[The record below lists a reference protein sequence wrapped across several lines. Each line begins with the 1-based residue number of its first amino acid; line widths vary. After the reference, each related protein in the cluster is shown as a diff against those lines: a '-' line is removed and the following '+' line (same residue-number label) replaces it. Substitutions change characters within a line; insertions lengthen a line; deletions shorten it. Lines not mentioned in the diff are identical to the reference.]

1 MTFRALA
8 ALAFSFFLMTRVQAA
23 DLEPEK
29 DAGPY
34 VPSPQ
39 SVVSDML
46 RYANVGP
53 DDFLIDLGSGDGRI
67 VLTAAKVF
75 GARGFGVDIK
85 ENLVRQA
92 NEAAQ
97 KEGIA
102 DRAKFYQRDLF
113 KTDLSPATVV
123 TMYLLPNTVVLL
135 KDKFLA
141 ELKPGTRIVSHDY
154 PLSGWEPVDTK
165 EFELDEKVPIS
176 GVKTTI
182 LWLYI
187 VPAKVEGQ
195 WGVSLPA
202 TLSKRAA
209 TLELRQN
216 ITSVHGWMHVDGREL
231 PLEAVML
238 RGEQLSFRL
247 AGRRADFT
255 GRVKGGAIEGT
266 VQVGRNR
273 LPWRAVLS
281 KG

>member
-1 MTFRALA
+1 
-8 ALAFSFFLMTRVQAA
+8 MTRASLALLFIAPMAFAA
-23 DLEPEK
+23 DVEPVK

-53 DDFLIDLGSGDGRI
+53 TDFLIDLGSGDGRI
-67 VLTAAKVF
+67 VRTAAKLF

-92 NEAAQ
+92 NEAARR
-97 KEGIA
+97 EGIGE
-102 DRAKFYQRDLF
+102 RARFYQQDLF
-113 KTDLSPATVV
+113 KTDLSRATVV

-141 ELKPGTRIVSHDY
+141 ELRPGTRIVSHDY
-154 PLSGWEPVDTK
+154 PLSGWDPVDTK
-165 EFELDEKVPIS
+165 EFDLDEKVPIS

-182 LWLYI
+182 IWLYL
-187 VPAKVEGQ
+187 VPAKVQGR
-195 WGVSLPA
+195 WGVELPA
-202 TLSKRAA
+202 AFSKRAA
-209 TLELRQN
+209 TLELKQN
-216 ITSVHGWMHVDGREL
+216 VTSVYGWMHMDGEEL

-238 RGEQLSFRL
+238 RGEHLSFRVV
-247 AGRRADFT
+247 GRHGDFT
-255 GRVKGGAIEGT
+255 GQVKGGTIEGT
-266 VQVGRNR
+266 VQLGRTR
-273 LPWRAVLS
+273 APWRALLS

>member
-1 MTFRALA
+1 MAI
-8 ALAFSFFLMTRVQAA
+8 AA
-23 DLEPEK
+23 DVEPVK

-67 VLTAAKVF
+67 VRTAAKVF

-85 ENLVRQA
+85 ESLVRQA
-92 NEAAQ
+92 NEAARR
-97 KEGIA
+97 EGIG

-113 KTDLSPATVV
+113 KTALSQATVV
-123 TMYLLPNTVVLL
+123 TMSLLPNTVVLL

-154 PLSGWEPVDTK
+154 PLSGWDPVDTK

-182 LWLYI
+182 IWLYV
-187 VPAKVEGQ
+187 VPASVQGR
-195 WGVSLPA
+195 WGVELPA
-202 TLSKRAA
+202 ALSKRAA
-209 TLELRQN
+209 TLELKQN
-216 ITSVHGWMHVDGREL
+216 VTSVHGWMAIDGDEL
-231 PLEAVML
+231 PLEAVLL
-238 RGEQLSFRL
+238 RGEQISFRV
-247 AGRRADFT
+247 AGRKGDFT
-255 GRVKGGAIEGT
+255 GHVKGGAIEGT
-266 VQVGRNR
+266 VQLGRTR
-273 LPWRAVLS
+273 APWRAVLS